1 MVAFAGVNLNK
12 SSFFIILKDY
22 SFNFSSSRFERDNN
36 TQCRGMMV
44 SFTTNTFLL
53 MFELLATYNLEYKN
67 LLWVVSFVP
76 LLILSLLSI
85 GLTIWSIRYSR
96 TLEIELFCV
105 INILQF
111 VFIALRL
118 DNIIMWSWAVSNC
131 MHY

>member
-1 MVAFAGVNLNK
+1 LVAFAGVNLNK

>member
-1 MVAFAGVNLNK
+1 
-12 SSFFIILKDY
+12 
-22 SFNFSSSRFERDNN
+22 
-36 TQCRGMMV
+36 MV

-53 MFELLATYNLEYKN
+53 MFELSATYNLEYKN

-96 TLEIELFCV
+96 TFEIELFCV